1 MNRIATHTLLTG
13 IVLLCLAACSSHD
26 STDTPHCIMPQ
37 GTQLR
42 EGDVVLRMGSG
53 ITSHAVATADRDGQY
68 SHIGIVADSCGT
80 LMIVHAVPGEPD
92 FAGDIDRVKLDK
104 PEKFFNSIY
113 AVRGAVYRPTD
124 AKAGRRAAQS
134 AMATYRRGT
143 AFDHDYDSSDTSQ
156 MYCTELV
163 AHAYHNAGADV
174 VGAPSHDINLPGLHT
189 RCWLPSDFHKAALLK
204 SKYTF

>member
-1 MNRIATHTLLTG
+1 MNRIATHTLHIG

-26 STDTPHCIMPQ
+26 STNTPHCIMPQ
-37 GTQLR
+37 STQLR

-53 ITSHAVATADRDGQY
+53 ITSHAVAAADRDGQY

-92 FAGDIDRVKLDK
+92 FAGDIDRVKLDM

-113 AVRGAVYRPTD
+113 AVRGAVYRPAD
-124 AKAGRRAAQS
+124 AKVGRRAAQN
-134 AMATYRRGT
+134 AMAIYRRGT
-143 AFDHDYDSSDTSQ
+143 AFDHDYDSSDTTR

-163 AHAYHNAGADV
+163 AHAYRNAGANV

-189 RCWLPSDFHKAALLK
+189 RCWLPSDFHKATLLK